1 MSDEIAKAAEQAK
14 NLGIY
19 EIVRNIASNGK
30 NTDKACDSTWEGCI
44 VVFECQNGEPKSNL
58 ASASG
63 IATHVRWFA
72 AADLV
77 FETRITMPDGTI
89 LYRALKKGQEVTDFR
104 YGAWVDRI
112 KTYSEQITLERQQA
126 AEERAKKKQ
135 EAALKP
141 FTKID
146 F

>member
-77 FETRITMPDGTI
+77 FET
-89 LYRALKKGQEVTDFR
+89 
-104 YGAWVDRI
+104 
-112 KTYSEQITLERQQA
+112 
-126 AEERAKKKQ
+126 
-135 EAALKP
+135 
-141 FTKID
+141 
-146 F
+146 